1 MIGLVYNEMLK
12 MVRKK
17 RIYVICLILIVL
29 IPIFTYAQY
38 TSVQNAIKQL
48 GTSDWRTV
56 LQQRIIDQ
64 QNRLASSRIPEEW
77 RAMVKVNIQQMQ
89 YYLEKDI
96 NPAAPGAPTFM
107 REFIQQ
113 GVGLFLPLLVVIL
126 ASDIV
131 SSEHGGGTIKLLL
144 TRPVPR
150 WKILLSKYLALLF
163 SISFMLLITG
173 ATCYAISGIVFGYA
187 GWDLPV
193 ITGFEERNGQ
203 LITDHVHILP
213 QWKYILMA
221 FGLAWFSCIAVGTI
235 SFMVSVLLRS
245 TAASMGTMLAA
256 VISGGLLVQ
265 LAPTWNEVKYLA
277 FTNLQLTNYLSGAPT
292 MVEGMTLPFS
302 LTVLS
307 IWSILS
313 LIIAFVVF
321 MRRDIL
327 A

>member
-1 MIGLVYNEMLK
+1 MIGLIYNEMLK

-38 TSVQNAIKQL
+38 TNLQNTIKQL

-64 QNRLASSRIPEEW
+64 QNRLASSRVPEEW
-77 RAMVKVNIQQMQ
+77 KAMVKINIQQMQ
-89 YYLEKDI
+89 YYLENDI

-113 GVGLFLPLLVVIL
+113 SVGLFLPLLVVIL

-131 SSEHGGGTIKLLL
+131 SSEHSNGTIKLLL

-150 WKILLSKYLALLF
+150 WKILFSKYIALLL
-163 SISFMLLITG
+163 SISFMLLATG
-173 ATCYAISGIVFGYA
+173 IFCYLISGIIFGYK
-187 GWDLPV
+187 GWNLPV

-203 LITDHVHILP
+203 LLTDNVHILP
-213 QWKYILMA
+213 QWQYILMA
-221 FGLAWFSCIAVGTI
+221 FGLAWFSCISVGTI
-235 SFMVSVLLRS
+235 AFMVSVLLRS

-265 LAPTWNEVKYLA
+265 LAPTWNEVKYFA

-292 MVEGMTLPFS
+292 MVEGMSLPFS

-307 IWSILS
+307 IWSLLS
-313 LIIAFVVF
+313 LVIAFIVF
-321 MRRDIL
+321 TRRDIL